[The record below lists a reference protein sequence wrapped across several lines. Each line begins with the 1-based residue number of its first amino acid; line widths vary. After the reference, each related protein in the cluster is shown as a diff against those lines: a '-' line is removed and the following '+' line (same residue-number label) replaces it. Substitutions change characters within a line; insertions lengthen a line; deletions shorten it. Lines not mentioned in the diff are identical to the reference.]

1 MWIILKRRPVR
12 WIVRSIAAVASAAVL
27 YLSFVFDPCEETVR
41 SSTPSLDGKMLA
53 VVFEREC
60 GATVPFNTQ
69 VSLAPTNQP
78 FSSKKSPPFLVI
90 SGQHHL
96 MTKWVGEKVI
106 AVSVPMAVT
115 IFKNEPSIGDI
126 VVQYN

>member
-1 MWIILKRRPVR
+1 MRWIIRPIAV
-12 WIVRSIAAVASAAVL
+12 VVGSIATVVGAVGL

-69 VSLAPTNQP
+69 LSLAPTNHP
-78 FSSKKSPPFLVI
+78 FSSKKSPPFFVI
-90 SGQHHL
+90 SGQHQL
-96 MTKWVGEKVI
+96 NIKWLGGKVI
-106 AVSVPMAVT
+106 AVSVPIAVT
-115 IFKNEPSIGDI
+115 IFKNEQSVGDI
-126 VVQYN
+126 VVHYN